1 MYSLKL
7 KRKTHHF
14 TWSFNILLVCAI
26 LFFPAQQVMAKPVVL
41 KVAHVGAPVSPQQ
54 AACDIFEKLVT
65 EKTNGSVEIKQYGAG
80 TLGDER
86 ELVEGLTFG
95 TIQGAVVSSGLYGGY
110 YPMMSAFEIP
120 FLFRDRAHANAVN
133 SGPIGNEILATLND
147 KAKIKSIA
155 IWEHGFRQV
164 TNNVRPIKVPQDMEG
179 LKIRSP
185 EVPVYSGAL
194 NALKAVPIPMAFSEL
209 YVALDRGVV
218 DGQHNP
224 LLHVMGQRFY
234 EVQKYLAMLDFAYT
248 PNVLAFSNA
257 AWDKLSEE
265 QQKQVF
271 SAAQEAGVKWSESA
285 AAEEDRL
292 LKELKEKMEVVD
304 RDQLDKKLFQAIVV
318 EKAFPQFRKTYG
330 TILDRIVAE
339 GK

>member
-7 KRKTHHF
+7 KQKTRHF
-14 TWSFNILLVCAI
+14 AWVCYILLVCTI
-26 LFFPAQQVMAKPVVL
+26 LLIPVHQVLAKTIVI
-41 KVAHVGAPVSPQQ
+41 KVGHVGAPVSPQK
-54 AACDIFEKLVT
+54 AACDIFEKLVE
-65 EKTNGSVEIKQYGAG
+65 EKTSGSVKIKQYGAS

-86 ELVEGLTFG
+86 ELVEGLSLG
-95 TIQGAVVSSGLYGGY
+95 SIQGAVVSSGLYGGY

-133 SGPIGNEILATLND
+133 NGPVGKEILTTLNE
-147 KAKIKSIA
+147 KANINAIA
-155 IWEHGFRQV
+155 IWEHGFRQM
-164 TNNVRPIKVPQDMEG
+164 TNNARAIKVPSDLEG

-194 NALKAVPIPMAFSEL
+194 KALNAVPIPLAFSEL

-234 EVQKYLAMLDFAYT
+234 EVQDHLSMLDFAYT
-248 PNVLAFSNA
+248 PNVLAFSNTTWA
-257 AWDKLSEE
+257 KLSKE
-265 QQKQVF
+265 QQEQVL
-271 SAAQEAGVKWSESA
+271 SAAKEAGIMWSEKA

-292 LKELKEKMEVVD
+292 LKELKDKMQVVD
-304 RDQLDKKLFQAIVV
+304 RNELDKKLFQSIVV

-330 TILDRIVAE
+330 DILDRVVAE